1 MIYAHNMGYPKTA
14 VKQLEVLNSEK
25 RLEFAKE
32 FIRAKLTNQK
42 NYLRYL
48 NKYHKNLS
56 EEVEKIKKII
66 VKIKKASSVEEL
78 MGYEGSCGNIYW
90 QGIGKVLN
98 ENNFRRITKGA
109 KDTIN
114 SAFNYGYALLYN
126 KVQEAL
132 VRAGLAVNISFLHS
146 LDNKP
151 TLVFD
156 MVEEFRTY
164 VVDRAVV
171 FALNKSGDIDVNVDG
186 RLTKNARKRIVEEV
200 NERFA
205 SLHKYKNEKRSIEDI
220 INLQAYT
227 LAKAINEDKEY
238 KAFVARF

>member
-1 MIYAHNMGYPKTA
+1 
-14 VKQLEVLNSEK
+14 V
-25 RLEFAKE
+25 
-32 FIRAKLTNQK
+32 
-42 NYLRYL
+42 
-48 NKYHKNLS
+48 
-56 EEVEKIKKII
+56 KIKKII
-66 VKIKKASSVEEL
+66 LKIKKASSVEEL
-78 MGYEGSCGNIYW
+78 MGLEGSCGSIYW

-98 ENNFRRITKGA
+98 EKDFRRITKGA

-171 FALNKSGDIDVNVDG
+171 FALNKSGDIDVDVDG

-200 NERFA
+200 NERFG

-220 INLQAYT
+220 INLQAYA
-227 LAKAINEDKEY
+227 LAKAINNDKEY